1 MTLQNKYNLKKELEN
16 LKSESKLTVDIL
28 KNYNEKDGKRF
39 VDEKL
44 LELNIMLTNWGL
56 KNHIINEIDL
66 IIDSFFTEN
75 ENLINYVDKIGIGAI
90 GAAGIG
96 TGAIAFN
103 IAAVPVF
110 MGFGGG
116 VAAIGGVAMVGIAAP
131 IIIASATIYAVFSY
145 RKNQYIK
152 KLIED
157 FDSEVTKIFDFYNSK
172 LNQIK
177 IESTT
182 SLKKNTSVFEDD
194 INIDLNPIKQIEIS
208 LEEKYKST
216 IALFGIYISIAKLN
230 GNIKCEYRDYIE
242 HIKNSYI
249 NQNQELGKIIDK
261 KITEFINMDK
271 LNLND
276 LGLLMYKDEKI
287 NFSEVEYENCFKLI
301 SLDYFL
307 KKDIIKFLKNDLIQY
322 FKLNENIYKD
332 MAIKYLD
339 YNSCIVYYCD
349 IEKDIIIKYKDTERN
364 KQNGIHVEDFLTIQ
378 ETIFEHIFKLMRKST
393 IEIIFYGKEEYFD
406 ILVNES
412 NKYVDKSISI
422 KLKSKIS

>member
-1 MTLQNKYNLKKELEN
+1 MTLQNKHNLKIELKN

-28 KNYNEKDGKRF
+28 NNYNEKDRKRF

-66 IIDSFFTEN
+66 KTDSFFTEN

-103 IAAVPVF
+103 IAAAPVF

-116 VAAIGGVAMVGIAAP
+116 FAAIGGVAMVGIAAP

-152 KLIED
+152 KIIVD
-157 FDSEVTKIFDFYNSK
+157 FDNEVTNIFDFYNLK
-172 LNQIK
+172 LSQIK

-182 SLKKNTSVFEDD
+182 SLKENTAVFEDD
-194 INIDLNPIKQIEIS
+194 INIDSNPKQIDIS

-216 IALFGIYISIAKLN
+216 IALFGIYVSIAKIN
-230 GNIKCEYRDYIE
+230 GKIKDEYRNYIE
-242 HIKNSYI
+242 HIKDSYI
-249 NQNQELGKIIDK
+249 NNNAELSKVLDKEIIK
-261 KITEFINMDK
+261 FINMGKID
-271 LNLND
+271 LNELAF
-276 LGLLMYKDEKI
+276 LIHKDEKI
-287 NFSEVEYENCFKLI
+287 NFGLMEYDNCFKLI
-301 SLDYFL
+301 TLDYFS
-307 KKDIIKFLKNDLIQY
+307 KKEMIKFLEKDLVQY
-322 FKLNENIYKD
+322 LKLNNNVYKD

-339 YNSCIVYYCD
+339 YNSCVVYYND
-349 IEKDIIIKYKDTERN
+349 IEKEIIIKHKETERN
-364 KQNGIHVEDFLTIQ
+364 KQNDLKGDSFESIEEKIIRIIENLVMKSEIEVIFFGEKDYYDKLTISA
-378 ETIFEHIFKLMRKST
+378 EK
-393 IEIIFYGKEEYFD
+393 YGTRNIK
-406 ILVNES
+406 
-412 NKYVDKSISI
+412 I
-422 KLKSKIS
+422 KLKG

>member
-28 KNYNEKDGKRF
+28 KNYNEKDRKRF

-66 IIDSFFTEN
+66 KIDSFFTEN
-75 ENLINYVDKIGIGAI
+75 ENLTNYVDKIGIGAI

-103 IAAVPVF
+103 IAAAPVF

-216 IALFGIYISIAKLN
+216 IALFGIYISIAKN
-230 GNIKCEYRDYIE
+230 DGKIRDEYKNEIE
-242 HIKNSYI
+242 TFKKLHSEN
-249 NQNQELGKIIDK
+249 NEELGKLLDEKIIQFSEME
-261 KITEFINMDK
+261 KIDIE
-271 LNLND
+271 
-276 LGLLMYKDEKI
+276 GLISIIKKDEKI
-287 NFSEVEYENCFKLI
+287 NFGSTEYENCFKLI
-301 SLDYFL
+301 TLDYFSKKEMIEFL
-307 KKDIIKFLKNDLIQY
+307 KKDFVQYLKLTE
-322 FKLNENIYKD
+322 NEYKK
-332 MAIKYLD
+332 MAIKYLN
-339 YNSCIVYYCD
+339 YNSCVVYYND
-349 IEKDIIIKYKDTERN
+349 IKEEIIIKHKEKERN
-364 KQNGIHVEDFLTIQ
+364 KQNDLKGDSFVSIQDKIIRFIEEMDKKTEIEVLFFGEKYYYDKLT
-378 ETIFEHIFKLMRKST
+378 
-393 IEIIFYGKEEYFD
+393 
-406 ILVNES
+406 ES
-412 NKYVDKSISI
+412 AKIYSDRNIKI
-422 KLKSKIS
+422 KLKG